1 MRLPPSLFAFA
12 LLATASP
19 VVLAE
24 PVQVS
29 GIYPHLAS
37 FNGHGECG
45 IGAVVPW
52 AGKLWWLTYPPHEP
66 KGSNDKLYSVDEKLV
81 LTVQPESVGGTHACR
96 MIHQESNQ
104 LIIGPYFIDDKG
116 HIRVADIKTKLIGR
130 LTAIARH
137 LTDPVNM
144 VYFVDME
151 GAVYEV
157 NVHTLESK
165 KLFEKPVPGWHGKGG
180 YTSQGR
186 LVISNNGELV
196 AGKTPT
202 TYLAKLPPKSPE
214 DAGVLAEWDG
224 KEWRIIE
231 RHQFTEVTGPGGIKG
246 APDDKSPL
254 WAMGWDKRSVILKL
268 LDGGQWSTYRLP
280 KGSYTF
286 DPKHGWYTEW
296 PRIRE
301 INDGKFLAVMHGQM
315 FDFPATFSRA
325 NSAGIRPLCTHLRY
339 VPDFTAWNDKL
350 VIASD
355 DTSLLHNPLAGQ
367 SQSNLWFGT
376 HDDLK
381 TWGPSIGW
389 GGVWSDDA
397 VKANAPS
404 DPFLFAG
411 YQQRVVHL
419 TNASAEKVTITMET
433 DAKGDGNWQAL
444 EKLEV
449 AGHSYVPHVF
459 AASAAGEWIR
469 FSSDKDATLT
479 AYFHYANPGTAAA
492 PATAP
497 QLDAARS
504 ALIRPAKE
512 NRNLQVVTPTGYYEV
527 DETLTFTAGTPTKE
541 AEAIRTKLD
550 IKTDFTVD
558 AASAIVTDKTGNRWR
573 LPKTDEVYDQPSTP
587 LRGLREIESER
598 YAGNWHGVFY
608 EIPRAYDGKN
618 NDEPDFVKMKP
629 ITTHRAAITD
639 FCTWRGIL
647 VISGGAAI
655 PGAGRTIASADGK
668 ASLWFG
674 KTDDLWR
681 FGKPVG
687 YGGPWISTQV
697 TANEASDPYL
707 MTNFDKKTLTLSHNS
722 KDNVEF
728 TVEVDFLANSKW
740 QEYRKISVPAGE
752 SVKYAFPQG
761 YQAHWVRLK
770 SSAACEATAQLLYE

>member
-1 MRLPPSLFAFA
+1 MRLPSFLLALA
-12 LLATASP
+12 LLALASP
-19 VVLAE
+19 ASHAE

-66 KGSNDKLYSVDEKLV
+66 KGSNDKLYSIDEKLA
-81 LTVQPESVGGTHACR
+81 LTVQPESVGGTHANR
-96 MIHQESNQ
+96 MIHRESNQ
-104 LIIGPYFIDDKG
+104 LIMGPYFIDDKG

-130 LTAIARH
+130 LTAVARH
-137 LTDPVNM
+137 LTDPANL
-144 VYFVDME
+144 VYFIDME
-151 GAVYEV
+151 GPVYEV
-157 NVHTLESK
+157 NVHTLEAK

-186 LVISNNGELV
+186 LVISNNGELP
-196 AGKTPT
+196 AGKTPAT
-202 TYLAKLPPKSPE
+202 FLAKLPPKSPE

-224 KEWRIIE
+224 TEWRIIE

-254 WAMGWDKRSVILKL
+254 WAMGWDKRSVMLKL

-339 VPDFTAWNDKL
+339 VPDFTAWSDKL

-381 TWGPSIGW
+381 TWGPTIGW

-397 VKANAPS
+397 VRANTPS

-411 YQQRVVHL
+411 YQQRVLHL
-419 TNASAEKVTITMET
+419 TNGSAEKVTVTLEV
-433 DAKGDGNWQAL
+433 DSKGDGNWQPL
-444 EKLEV
+444 EKLTVE
-449 AGHSYVPHVF
+449 ANSYLPHIF
-459 AASAAGEWIR
+459 AASAVGEWVR
-469 FSSDKDATLT
+469 LTSDRDAKLT
-479 AYFHYANPGTAAA
+479 AYFHYANP
-492 PATAP
+492 ATAVASTIAP
-497 QLDAARS
+497 KLDPASS

-512 NRNLQVVTPTGYYEV
+512 NRNLQVVTPSGYYEV
-527 DETLTFTAGTPTKE
+527 DENLIFTAGAPTKE
-541 AEAIRTKLD
+541 AEAIRPKLD

-558 AASAIVTDKTGNRWR
+558 AASAIVTDRAGRRWR
-573 LPKTDEVYDQPSTP
+573 LPKTDDVYDQPATP

-598 YAGNWHGVFY
+598 YAGNWHGIFY

-618 NDEPDFVKMKP
+618 NDEPDYVKMKP
-629 ITTHRAAITD
+629 ITTHRSAVTD

-647 VISGGAAI
+647 VISGGAAV
-655 PGAGRTIASADGK
+655 PGAGLTITSADGK
-668 ASLWFG
+668 ASLWCG

-687 YGGPWISTQV
+687 HGGPWKNCPV

-707 MTNFDKKTLTLSHNS
+707 MTNFDKKTITLSHNS
-722 KDNVEF
+722 KDSVEF
-728 TVEVDFLANSKW
+728 TVEVDFLANGQW
-740 QEYRKISVPAGE
+740 HAYRKISVPAGE
-752 SVKYAFPQG
+752 TVRHAFPEG

-770 SSAACEATAQLLYE
+770 SSASCEATAQLLYE